1 MLNIFNNKS
10 LNKYI
15 VLVSLITLT
24 IRATFKSKVGRDKLY
39 ELFTNK
45 RWVINFL
52 ILVAF
57 SIYIYLETNNTK
69 NKTKKEIEDM
79 ISTRASLKK
88 ALFGFTIAIF
98 AELGLTIAP
107 FWLIF
112 TASYYLHD
120 WI

>member
-1 MLNIFNNKS
+1 MLNIFNNKTLNRNIS
-10 LNKYI
+10 LI
-15 VLVSLITLT
+15 VLITLT
-24 IRATFKSKVGRDKLY
+24 LRATFKSETAINKLY
-39 ELFTNK
+39 KLFTDK

-57 SIYIYLETNNTK
+57 SIYIYYETSNKK
-69 NKTKKEIEDM
+69 NKTNKEIEDM
-79 ISTRASLKK
+79 IKTRASLKK
-88 ALFGFTIAIF
+88 AIFGFTIAIF

-112 TASYYLHD
+112 TASYYLND